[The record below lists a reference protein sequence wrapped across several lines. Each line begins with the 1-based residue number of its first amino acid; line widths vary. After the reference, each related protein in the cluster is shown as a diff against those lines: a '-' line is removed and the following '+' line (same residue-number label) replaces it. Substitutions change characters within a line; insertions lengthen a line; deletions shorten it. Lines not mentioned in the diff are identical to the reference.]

1 MLEMDEFDFEVAPRF
16 VFLGE
21 SVVSD
26 WRNPLATTAR
36 AVMRALGEMGFEATF
51 LEPRRNRATVG
62 LLSQRGAA
70 PLRAFNSMW
79 TDLQYRTVDLPARHE
94 IGPWSGQF
102 AATSGVVAVLEGI
115 PEMIARGLGEFD
127 GEGVDILL
135 ERPELEGDWGRT
147 VLHRFGRPEESVGF
161 RPAVLPR
168 TWEKPRSG
176 MILVAYDD
184 AELAQEVANKVPGAR
199 RIVSGSAD
207 LPDWEFIPEIELPP
221 LYGAV
226 ERVLVV
232 DDGARPIAPVRIWLP
247 RANGAAAW
255 GVVAAGKDEA
265 ALSVSVDELSATWDM
280 DQPTLPERLDA
291 RWVARTLVDLYRFRS
306 DAER

>member
-1 MLEMDEFDFEVAPRF
+1 MFMDELDFEVAPRF

-21 SVVSD
+21 SIVSD

-51 LEPRRNRATVG
+51 MEPRRNRATVG
-62 LLSQRGAA
+62 LLGQRGAS
-70 PLRAFNSMW
+70 PVRAFNEMW

-94 IGPWSGQF
+94 VSPWSGQF

-115 PEMIARGLGEFD
+115 PENIARGLGEFD
-127 GEGVDILL
+127 GVGVDILV
-135 ERPELEGDWGRT
+135 EKPELETDWGRT
-147 VLHRFGRPEESVGF
+147 VLHRFGRPEESIGF
-161 RPAVLPR
+161 RPAVLPQMW
-168 TWEKPRSG
+168 TVPRAG
-176 MILVAYDD
+176 MLLVAYDD
-184 AELAQEVANKVPGAR
+184 AELARMVAERFPGAR
-199 RIVSGSAD
+199 RIVCGSAD

-232 DDGARPIAPVRIWLP
+232 DDGERPIAPARVWLP

-255 GVVAAGKDEA
+255 GVVRPGLEEA
-265 ALSVSVDELSATWDM
+265 SVAVSVDQSGGIWEWEIPEL
-280 DQPTLPERLDA
+280 LERFDA
-291 RWVARTLVDLYRFRS
+291 RWVARGLVDLYRFRS
-306 DAER
+306 DGAR

>member
-1 MLEMDEFDFEVAPRF
+1 MNEFDFEVAPRF

-21 SVVSD
+21 SIVSD

-36 AVMRALGEMGFEATF
+36 AVLSALGELGFEATF

-62 LLSQRGAA
+62 LLHQRGSG
-70 PLRAFNSMW
+70 PVRAFNAMW

-94 IGPWSGQF
+94 VGPWSGQF
-102 AATSGVVAVLEGI
+102 AATSGVVVVLEGM
-115 PEMIARGLGEFD
+115 PEMIERGVAEFD
-127 GEGVDILL
+127 GEGVDVLV

-147 VLHRFGRPEESVGF
+147 VLHRVGRQEEAIGF

-168 TWEKPRSG
+168 KWEAPRSG
-176 MILVAYDD
+176 MVLVAYDD
-184 AELAQEVANKVPGAR
+184 AELALEVAERLPEAR

-207 LPDWEFIPEIELPP
+207 LPDWEFVPEIELPP
-221 LYGAV
+221 VYGAA

-232 DDGARPIAPVRIWLP
+232 DDGDRPVAPARVWLP

-255 GVVAAGKDEA
+255 GVARAGTVEA
-265 ALSVSVDELSATWDM
+265 AVAVELEELGTVWERETPD
-280 DQPTLPERLDA
+280 LPERLDA
-291 RWVARTLVDLYRFRS
+291 RWVARGMVDMYRFRS
-306 DAER
+306 DGVR